1 MSPWSLLLLLYVH
14 LLSVGIIPTACINS
28 NKFVGPHPSVER
40 EFSQSKPAQKRTT
53 LHDSDST
60 TVEILSSHFS

>member
-1 MSPWSLLLLLYVH
+1 MVFASSVVCASLVSGNLFLEH
-14 LLSVGIIPTACINS
+14 A
-28 NKFVGPHPSVER
+28 NKFVGPRPSVER